1 MRYFQ
6 LPLDLPH
13 AGRVSARLY
22 RLLQRR
28 VDLDDLRQ
36 RLALGRCEQ
45 LVLVLAAY
53 ALSNE
58 NPRDTEGEQKSAQAA
73 DIARKLVE
81 ELVEAGLTGDR
92 IGQHIRNIFECL
104 ELGREGAELS
114 LTAGENPDS
123 LQRP

>member
-22 RLLQRR
+22 RLLQRK
-28 VDLDDLRQ
+28 VNLDDLHQ
-36 RLALGRCEQ
+36 RVALGRCEQ
-45 LVLVLAAY
+45 LVLLLSSY
-53 ALSNE
+53 ALTNE
-58 NPRDTEGEQKSAQAA
+58 NPQDTEGEQKSAEAA
-73 DIARKLVE
+73 DVARQLVDDIVRAE
-81 ELVEAGLTGDR
+81 LTGDR
-92 IGQHIRNIFECL
+92 IGQCVRNIFECL